1 MAKFQNI
8 RALTSTLA
16 RPRLTSTLSVT
27 DATNVPPKPF
37 KEMPTEKGSSLVF
50 GVGPDLAK
58 DSINQMKFYRDLGEK
73 HGKLFRMKV
82 GPRKYLVVI
91 GNPEDAEVVMKMEG
105 KYPSRGDGFVTFGI
119 IVDSVMGHNA
129 SSSMIATR

>member
-1 MAKFQNI
+1 MAKFQNF
-8 RALTSTLA
+8 RALTSTLVRA
-16 RPRLTSTLSVT
+16 RSTSTLSGA
-27 DATNVPPKPF
+27 DATNISPKPF
-37 KEMPTEKGSSLVF
+37 KEMPTEKGSSLLF

-82 GPRKYLVVI
+82 GPSKYLVVI

-105 KYPSRGDGFVTFGI
+105 KYPSRGDGFVAIEI

-129 SSSMIATR
+129 SSSMIVTR